1 MHQLKKVRMRNCWPR
16 NESPFLKEGSP
27 AHIPTPSNA
36 HLVLTVTR
44 SPTWGPGSTCHAPRK
59 SASECVEDGPSP
71 RKQTVT
77 HDCTSPRGH

>member
-1 MHQLKKVRMRNCWPR
+1 MQQLKKVRMCNYWPR

-27 AHIPTPSNA
+27 ARIPTPSNA

-44 SPTWGPGSTCHAPRK
+44 SPTWGPRSTCHAPGK
-59 SASECVEDGPSP
+59 LVSEWVEDGLSP

-77 HDCTSPRGH
+77 HDRTSPRGH